1 MTDAKDIVFCVLLAD
16 SWGFFGLLLE
26 MEILLLQNFS
36 GVQGGESCYQC
47 RMLLQLVD
55 RGVQQHNR

>member
-1 MTDAKDIVFCVLLAD
+1 MSDAKDIVFSVLLAD
-16 SWGFFGLLLE
+16 SWVFFGLLLE
-26 MEILLLQNFS
+26 MEIPFWQNFS

-55 RGVQQHNR
+55 RGVQQYDR

>member
-1 MTDAKDIVFCVLLAD
+1 MTDAKDVVFSVLLAD

-26 MEILLLQNFS
+26 MEIPLLQNFS

-55 RGVQQHNR
+55 RGVQQHDR